1 MKKSL
6 LILLLFVSIFS
17 SAQLDREH
25 WFGPMVDRVN
35 SFGSVN
41 SDSQSIYMSTGETTP
56 FKVEVYFNNAVVA
69 TFTLSKNN
77 PQKYTVS
84 TADRERIIINPGWL
98 SDPAAGLFQPVTMG
112 FYLKGEKP
120 FFASMRFSIFNHA
133 EIITSKGTAALG
145 TEFRVATA
153 PLAFATG
160 TLNFMNSVMATENN
174 TTVTVSEFQPDVI
187 FTDEIPRTQITFV
200 LNKGQSYIIEGSDSY
215 YENQTGYI
223 GAKIIADKP
232 VVVTNGNFNGQY
244 AQNIGSSDI
253 LMDQAVPINK
263 LGKTFVLVKGNGENS
278 YTASGN
284 LTTMEKAIIVAV
296 KNNTKIYLN
305 GDPVPT
311 ATLQEGEFF
320 TTPPNS
326 YVDQGSGHFNMYIS
340 SSEDIYVYQLLAG
353 SVGHVSNPNGEATG
367 GFNYIP
373 PLSCY
378 LPRKIDEIGLIDE
391 NFFKSNSNL
400 NGILN
405 IPTKLNV
412 ITEKGA
418 IIDIKRNGV
427 SLPINNVNG
436 PYNVSGNSD
445 WQTYSFPNISGN
457 ISVVSSKAV
466 TAGIS
471 AGDDAVGYGGFFAG
485 FSATPLITKVEG
497 ECLPDD
503 VKLAVTE
510 GFSNY
515 QWLQK
520 VGNTYI
526 NAPVSPKN
534 PSNTD
539 YFYYPSQAGI
549 YAAKIQQG
557 SCAEIQTEDF
567 KFFNCTNYTNY
578 NYTICSDLKIS
589 PKFALSTQ
597 TVNPSS
603 VSVTIPPTKG
613 TVTIA
618 ADGSINYS
626 AFKNASG
633 TDTFRFAFCGV
644 GAIPDCEVI
653 QATIQL
659 NQVISHDVV
668 LKKCSLTNNAI
679 FNLTE
684 AIVTP
689 DTAAQKKY
697 YSDSALKNLIPN
709 NLLANYPAANGDL
722 VYVHLKNIFGCE
734 ATAVIT
740 LETNLPPAVNENL
753 YTKTHCDEDID
764 GIIDGKYKVDLNSIT
779 PIVVPNSSGL
789 TVRYYEN
796 EAKANIGGADHITGI
811 YTFAAGNTEVWIRVD
826 APNVCPPAIRKIVL
840 NIGTK
845 LTINNTVSDFAC
857 DNDLD
862 NKININLASYISLF
876 TAGSNITA
884 KYFDDLTKAQN
895 NFAGENIPVDQI
907 INGNRIFYY
916 RLKKQGFCEV
926 IGTLNLTLRQPK
938 KSADLVNKEIC
949 AGTKT
954 SLDAGSGFDGYLWST
969 GETTRMI
976 HNVPIDDYWVDLYF
990 NDCVYRQNVSVTP
1003 VALPEIVSIDIQGA
1017 TVSINLSGGNPPY
1030 QYAIDNLNYQSSNVF
1045 LNVPGGDHTIYVIS
1059 ADNCIPV
1066 SADINVIQ
1074 LYNAIT
1080 PNGDGFNDVLNYSG
1094 LLKKNEPFM
1103 QIFDRYGKTV
1113 FTGDTNNRFTWDG
1126 KSSGKTLKTGSY
1138 WYVMH
1143 WKEPGFETVTQYT
1156 GWVLIKNRE

>member
-1 MKKSL
+1 MKK
-6 LILLLFVSIFS
+6 LLFFLFAFVSTIS
-17 SAQLDREH
+17 YAQLDREH
-25 WFGPMVDRVN
+25 WFGPLVDRVN

-41 SDSQSIYMSTGETTP
+41 SDYQSIYMSTGETTP

-69 TFTLSKNN
+69 TYTLSKNN
-77 PQKYTVS
+77 PQKHTVS
-84 TADRERIIINPGWL
+84 TADRKKIIINPGWVP
-98 SDPAAGLFQPVTMG
+98 DPAAGLFQPVTMG

-153 PLAFATG
+153 PLVSATG

-174 TTVTVSEFQPDVI
+174 TTVTVSDFQPDVI
-187 FTDEIPRTQITFV
+187 FMDEIPRTQITFT

-223 GAKIIADKP
+223 GAKIISDKP

-263 LGKTFVLVKGNGENS
+263 LGKTFVLVKGNGQNS
-278 YTASGN
+278 YTFGN

-305 GDPVPT
+305 ADPVPV
-311 ATLQEGEFF
+311 ANLQEGEFF

-427 SLPINNVNG
+427 SLPISSANG

-457 ISVVSSKAV
+457 ISVASSKAV

-503 VKLAVTE
+503 VKIAVTE

-526 NAPVSPKN
+526 NAPISPRN

-549 YAAKIQQG
+549 YAVKIQQG
-557 SCAEIQTEDF
+557 SCPEIQTEDF
-567 KFFNCTNYTNY
+567 NFFNCTNYTNY
-578 NYTICSDLKIS
+578 NYTICSDLKIT

-603 VSVTIPPTKG
+603 VNVTMPSTKG
-613 TVTIA
+613 TVSIA

-626 AFKNASG
+626 ANKNASG

-644 GAIPDCEVI
+644 GSIPDCEVI
-653 QATIQL
+653 QATVKL

-668 LKKCSLTNNAI
+668 LKACSLTNNAI

-689 DTAAQKKY
+689 DTAAQKQY
-697 YSDSALKNLIPN
+697 YSDSALQNLIPN

-722 VYVHLKNIFGCE
+722 VYVHLKNSFGCE
-734 ATAVIT
+734 ATSVIS

-764 GIIDGKYKVDLNSIT
+764 GIIDGKYKVNLNSIT

-796 EAKANIGGADHITGI
+796 EAKANIGGTDNITGI
-811 YTFAAGNTEVWIRVD
+811 YTFVAGNTQIWIRAD
-826 APNVCPPAIRKIVL
+826 ATNVCPPAIRKIVL

-845 LTINNTVSDFAC
+845 LSINNTVSDFAC

-862 NKININLASYISLF
+862 NKTNINLASYIRLF
-876 TAGSNITA
+876 TADSSITA
-884 KYFDDLTKAQN
+884 KYFDELTKAQN
-895 NFAGENIPVDQI
+895 NLAGENLPADQI
-907 INGNRIFYY
+907 ITGNTIFYY
-916 RLKKQGFCEV
+916 RLKKQGFCEA

-938 KSADLVNKEIC
+938 KSLVLTDQKIC
-949 AGTKT
+949 PGTKVT
-954 SLDAGSGFDGYLWST
+954 LDAGPGFTAYLWST
-969 GETTRMI
+969 GKTTSSI
-976 HNVPIDDYWVDLYF
+976 SAPVGNYWVDLSF
-990 NDCVYRQNVSVTP
+990 NGCVYRHEVSVTA
-1003 VALPEIVSIDIQGA
+1003 VSLPEIVSVEIQGSTV
-1017 TVSINLSGGNPPY
+1017 TVSVTGGNPPY
-1030 QYAIDNLNYQSSNVF
+1030 QYAIDGGNYQTSNVF
-1045 LNVPGGDHTIYVIS
+1045 TNVPGGDHTVYVIS
-1059 ADNCIPV
+1059 SDHCAPV

-1080 PNGDGFNDVLNYSG
+1080 PNGDGFNDVLDYSG
-1094 LLKKNEPFM
+1094 LLKKNEPFL

-1113 FTGDTNNRFTWDG
+1113 FIGDKNNRFTWDG
-1126 KSSGKTLKTGSY
+1126 KSSGKIIETGSY

-1143 WKEPGFETVTQYT
+1143 WKEPGFETVSKFT
-1156 GWVLIKNRE
+1156 GWVLVKNRE